1 MFDGKDILSISYLRY
16 VHIWILSNQ
25 EYKYVKPKMLS
36 QLFALKN
43 LQVRGRSLKFLMN
56 LTDV

>member
-16 VHIWILSNQ
+16 VHIGILSNQ

-36 QLFALKN
+36 RLLSLKN
-43 LQVRGRSLKFLMN
+43 LKVYGRSLKFLMN